1 MSPTP
6 PCPRMPPPEAKERTV
21 EGLHAFLQYWGAAQ
35 NYMLLTGDTNPF
47 MDQSLH
53 GSARSGAL

>member
-1 MSPTP
+1 M
-6 PCPRMPPPEAKERTV
+6 PPEAKERTV
-21 EGLHAFLQYWGAAQ
+21 EDLHAFLQYWGAAQ